1 MKKLPEN
8 ARRVIVNG
16 NPSIEHTDPVTG
28 KIRLERDVE
37 TELARLP
44 KNQQLAKRKSPP
56 QKWRKAGE
64 VSA

>member
-1 MKKLPEN
+1 MKKLPPN

-37 TELARLP
+37 TELARMPVNARL
-44 KNQQLAKRKSPP
+44 QALKSPK
-56 QKWRKAGE
+56 QKWRKAGT
-64 VSA
+64 SA